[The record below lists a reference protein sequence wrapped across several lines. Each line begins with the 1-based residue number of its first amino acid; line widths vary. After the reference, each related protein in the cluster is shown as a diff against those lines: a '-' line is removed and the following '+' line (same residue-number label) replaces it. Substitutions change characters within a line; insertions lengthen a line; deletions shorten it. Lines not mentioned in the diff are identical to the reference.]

1 MIADYPFK
9 PLFALKPAL
18 NKEENAERFRLGRD
32 ETNDFIPSGTL
43 NATIA
48 KFQPT
53 ENQTHVKLETMLSRL
68 ADHRSGKKIEIRVKI
83 PGSDNG
89 DNGDGS
95 VSLAQVGKLP
105 NNNSISSI
113 NYNNSYDTLVSSE
126 MLSHEQ
132 AADLDPTN
140 APLMPKSVALKKPLS
155 VKSM

>member
-1 MIADYPFK
+1 MIPDYPFKPLK
-9 PLFALKPAL
+9 PLFALKPAP

-32 ETNDFIPSGTL
+32 ETDFIPSGTL

-53 ENQTHVKLETMLSRL
+53 ENHVKLETMLGHL

-95 VSLAQVGKLP
+95 VSLAQFGKLP
-105 NNNSISSI
+105 NNNSTSSI

-140 APLMPKSVALKKPLS
+140 APLMPKFVAVKKPLS